1 MYAFIVR
8 KWVSITVIW
17 YILVAI
23 TSYKK
28 KYKKLENLRKN
39 CYFPINDWWK
49 FDSSITLQ
57 KIKFHKIPKL

>member
-17 YILVAI
+17 YILVAF

-28 KYKKLENLRKN
+28 KYKKLENLRRIVI
-39 CYFPINDWWK
+39 F
-49 FDSSITLQ
+49 Q
-57 KIKFHKIPKL
+57 